1 MPKQDG
7 VAACGYSVDPL
18 PDTKVLMLTAFTEED
33 AVIVAVVTGVT
44 SYDQRYS
51 GGR

>member
-7 VAACGYSVDPL
+7 VAACGYSVDLL
-18 PDTKVLMLTAFTEED
+18 PNTKVLILTVSTDED
-33 AVIVAVVTGVT
+33 AVIVAVATGVT
-44 SYDQRYS
+44 GYDQRYS